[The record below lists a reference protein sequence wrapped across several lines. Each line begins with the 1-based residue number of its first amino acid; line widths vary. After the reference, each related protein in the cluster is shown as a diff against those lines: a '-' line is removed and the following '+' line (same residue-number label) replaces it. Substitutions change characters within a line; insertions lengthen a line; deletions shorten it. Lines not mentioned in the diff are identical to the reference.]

1 VLKSGYLTGGQVT
14 RAFEKEFAEY
24 VGTRYAVAVS
34 SGTAALHLALL
45 GSGVGERSE
54 VILPSFTY
62 HASAAAVIQCG
73 ARPVLVDA
81 DTKTMCINPEE
92 ISHVLSDKT
101 RAIIVTHFAGHPC
114 DMKPIQQIAG
124 KRHLA
129 IIEDAAHAIGSAYHK
144 KRIGSL
150 GDAGC
155 FSFYPTKSMTT
166 GEGGMI
172 TTDNSGLAEKVR
184 MMRSLC
190 TKLSHGIQY
199 DASALGFTYRM
210 SELQAALGRDQLR
223 RLDRTV
229 STIRRKA
236 RRMLQML
243 RDIPGL
249 VLPYEAPYAT
259 HTYNLFVARIIP
271 EEFGLNRDQVS
282 KRLKRKGIE
291 TQLHY
296 VPLHRLTFYSK
307 MAKFRTN
314 ALKVSDSLWKTAVS
328 LPLYPTIRDSD
339 LERVSTALHQIGE
352 TH

>member
-1 VLKSGYLTGGQVT
+1 VT

-45 GSGVGERSE
+45 GVGVGRGSE

-62 HASAAAVIQCG
+62 HAAAAAVIQCG
-73 ARPVLVDA
+73 ARPVLVDVDA
-81 DTKTMCINPEE
+81 KTMCINPED
-92 ISHVLSDKT
+92 ISDVLSDKT

-124 KRHLA
+124 EHHLA
-129 IIEDAAHAIGSAYHK
+129 VIEDAAHAIGSTYHK
-144 KRIGSL
+144 KRIGSF

-172 TTDNSGLAEKVR
+172 TTNDFGLAEKAR

-190 TKLSHGIQY
+190 TLRPHGLKY
-199 DASALGFTYRM
+199 DVNALGFTYRM
-210 SELQAALGRDQLR
+210 SELQAALGLNQLR
-223 RLDRTV
+223 GLDRTV
-229 STIRRKA
+229 STMRGKA
-236 RRMLQML
+236 RTMLRML
-243 RDIPGL
+243 RDISGL

-259 HTYNLFVARIIP
+259 HTYNLFVARIIA
-271 EEFGLNRDQVS
+271 EEFGLDRDQVS
-282 KRLKRKGIE
+282 DSLKRKGIE

-307 MAKFRTN
+307 MAKFRTK
-314 ALKVSDSLWKTAVS
+314 ALKVSDSLWKTVFS
-328 LPLYPTIRDSD
+328 LPLYPTIRESD
-339 LERVSTALHQIGE
+339 LERVSAALHDIGE